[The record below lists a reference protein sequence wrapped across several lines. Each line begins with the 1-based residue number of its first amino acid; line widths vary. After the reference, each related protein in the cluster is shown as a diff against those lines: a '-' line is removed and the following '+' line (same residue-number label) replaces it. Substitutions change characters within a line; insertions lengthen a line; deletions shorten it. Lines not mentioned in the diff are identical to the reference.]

1 MLSISLI
8 VSRFEDM
15 MIKSFRNNTEYVYF
29 GVRSKNQA
37 DIRKKH
43 LPSNPDLAFNQP
55 LLTAGGMRPQ
65 KYQWCRVQS

>member
-1 MLSISLI
+1 MYTI
-8 VSRFEDM
+8 
-15 MIKSFRNNTEYVYF
+15 FR
-29 GVRSKNQA
+29 VRSKNQA

-43 LPSNPDLAFNQP
+43 LSSYLDLAFNQP

>member
-1 MLSISLI
+1 MYT
-8 VSRFEDM
+8 F
-15 MIKSFRNNTEYVYF
+15 F

-43 LPSNPDLAFNQP
+43 LPPNLDLAFNQP
-55 LLTAGGMRPQ
+55 LLTAGGMRRQ